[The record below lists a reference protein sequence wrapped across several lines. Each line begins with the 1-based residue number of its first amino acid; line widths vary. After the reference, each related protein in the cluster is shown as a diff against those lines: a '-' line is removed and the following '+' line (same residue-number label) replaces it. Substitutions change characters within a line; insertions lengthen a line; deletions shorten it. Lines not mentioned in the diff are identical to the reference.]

1 MKNRD
6 LVNKLLD
13 LNPEAEVYFGHEY
26 PMPIEDVIVGHYI
39 DDGLCAPDIIP
50 HLELK
55 DCGYDI
61 DEFDSKDQVIG
72 LS

>member
-1 MKNRD
+1 MKNKD
-6 LVNKLLD
+6 LVKKLLK
-13 LNPEAEVYFGHEY
+13 LNSNAEVYFGHEY
-26 PMPIEDVIVGHYI
+26 PKPIVDVIVGHYI

-50 HLELK
+50 HLELN

-61 DEFDSKDQVIG
+61 DEFDSKDQSIG